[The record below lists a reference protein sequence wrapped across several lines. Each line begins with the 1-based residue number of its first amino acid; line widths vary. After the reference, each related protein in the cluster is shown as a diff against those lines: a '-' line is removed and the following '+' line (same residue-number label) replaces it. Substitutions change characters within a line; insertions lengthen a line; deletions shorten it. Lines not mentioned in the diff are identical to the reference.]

1 MVLSLRTVCYTN
13 ILKTDPE
20 QTPLPPL
27 TRLRNAGDSQKT
39 VSQEVRKTCRQE
51 VITEEDQ
58 SDEKDKGHF
67 QLTED
72 TSCDFSRHF
81 PSHCGQHYARNPELI
96 WRTCPQERV
105 EGVTQKC

>member
-105 EGVTQKC
+105 EGVAQKC